1 MSVEMR
7 PEIIGLGKSRGSQI
21 ITREQT
27 APIIAEDQDER
38 TIAVTERM
46 LRGVGIDKR
55 GWLKEGEAASH
66 LGTEAARQAME
77 MAGVTIENIKAVNV
91 ATGLPDYL
99 GVPTGTIIVENLGG
113 NPKIRTADIS
123 GACPGFFHALSAT
136 VDSLSN
142 PRGAGGPQVTV
153 AAEPASKGINE
164 NVPETYA
171 LFGDG
176 GGAFVMD
183 VVEVD
188 STGRHF
194 EFDWGNDPDLR
205 EDLYVPAGG
214 SMQAVDA
221 QALKEHL
228 NCIRMNGQKIKKA
241 AIHYMFAMAKS
252 VMEKADISLDDVDL
266 IIPHQANLQIIR
278 GVKSELEKEFKKDIP
293 EDKFYVN
300 IQRYG
305 NTSAASVPI
314 AIREAWE
321 EGRLK
326 KSNTV
331 LAVTFGAGLN
341 FAGAVIPFNALPE
354 NPQNK

>member
-1 MSVEMR
+1 MSTERR

-21 ITREQT
+21 QTREQT
-27 APIIAEDQDER
+27 ASVIAEKQEER
-38 TIAVTERM
+38 SLKVAERM
-46 LRGVGIDKR
+46 LRSVGIDER

-77 MAGVTIENIKAVNV
+77 MAGITIKDVTSMHV

-99 GVPTGTIIVENLGG
+99 GVPTGTIIIENLGG
-113 NPKIRTADIS
+113 NKNIKTVDYS

-142 PRGAGGPQVTV
+142 PRGIGGPQMAV

-164 NVPETYA
+164 HVKVTYS

-183 VVEVD
+183 NVEVD
-188 STGRHF
+188 ATSPRF
-194 EFDWGNDPDLR
+194 ESDWGNDPELR
-205 EDLYVPAGG
+205 EKLYVPAGG
-214 SMQAVDA
+214 SRRAVDEEV
-221 QALKEHL
+221 LKNHL
-228 NCIRMNGQKIKKA
+228 NCITMEGDAIKKA
-241 AIHYMFAMAKS
+241 AIHYMTQKAIR
-252 VMEKADISLDDVDL
+252 VLEKADLSVDDVDL
-266 IIPHQANLQIIR
+266 IIPHQANLQIIQ
-278 GVKSELEKEFKKDIP
+278 GVKRNLEEKLKKEIP
-293 EDKFYVN
+293 DEKFYTN

-326 KSNTV
+326 RGDTV

-341 FAGAVIPFNALPE
+341 FAGAIIPFNALPE
-354 NPQNK
+354 NSK